1 MVFETT
7 GGVNDEGLELLRQ
20 MFRFAAK
27 HQSRQ
32 LSVYAVVR
40 GRVSHAVC
48 NLLFLNV
55 FLIVRVVWL
64 R

>member
-7 GGVNDEGLELLRQ
+7 GGVNKEGLELLRQ
-20 MFRFAAK
+20 LFQPSTKA
-27 HQSRQ
+27 S
-32 LSVYAVVR
+32 VVR
-40 GRVSHAVC
+40 GHVSRAIC
-48 NLLFLNV
+48 NLLYLNV